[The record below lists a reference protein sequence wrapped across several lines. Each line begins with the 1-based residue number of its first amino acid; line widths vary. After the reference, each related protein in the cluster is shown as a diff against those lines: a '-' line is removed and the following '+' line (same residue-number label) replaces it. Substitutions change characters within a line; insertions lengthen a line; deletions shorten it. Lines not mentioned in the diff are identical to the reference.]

1 MDDARS
7 IRDARV
13 LVIRGRRVNS
23 FLLARKISRGLLLRE
38 GFRDKA
44 AATKAKARIS
54 HPKMED
60 TSRLLASQGK
70 ECVSNAT
77 SLDT

>member
-1 MDDARS
+1 M
-7 IRDARV
+7 RV

-23 FLLARKISRGLLLRE
+23 LLLARERSRGLLLRE

-44 AATKAKARIS
+44 VATRAKARIS
-54 HPKMED
+54 LPKMGD
-60 TSRLLASQGK
+60 TSMLLASQGRK
-70 ECVSNAT
+70 HVSSAT